1 MLEGFSI
8 YTTVGPLVLDVRHI
22 VINEV
27 HFTVADDEDPACDVY
42 ACCQLAY
49 FQEDARLRV
58 NDFLT
63 CYVFYIVSTTR
74 ANPC

>member
-8 YTTVGPLVLDVRHI
+8 YTTVGPLVLDVRQI

-27 HFTVADDEDPACDVY
+27 HLTVADDEDPACDVY

-49 FQEDARLRV
+49 FQED
-58 NDFLT
+58 D
-63 CYVFYIVSTTR
+63 CMSW
-74 ANPC
+74 